1 MLFSL
6 RGSKVDNV
14 LNILLMLALATLFV
28 VLLGYAIG
36 WSARD
41 ARRRGKSP
49 VLVCM
54 AVILFFP
61 WGLVAWLVFR
71 PDPID
76 GGRPQG
82 FRLEDH
88 RLQ

>member
-1 MLFSL
+1 M
-6 RGSKVDNV
+6 DNV
-14 LNILLMLALATLFV
+14 LGILLMLALATLLF
-28 VLLGYAIG
+28 VLLGSAIG
-36 WSARD
+36 WCARD

-49 VLVCM
+49 VLVCL

-76 GGRPQG
+76 GSGQQS

>member
-1 MLFSL
+1 M
-6 RGSKVDNV
+6 DNV